1 MKRMTALILALI
13 LMLSVL
19 PLASFAATGYT
30 KTYTMLKPNDL
41 SNTEI
46 AKRGDLGFWKQL
58 SVKPLLFWILPIV
71 LPGIFSIFPPTRI

>member
-58 SVKPLLFWILPIV
+58 SVKRKQCLWRAMAGSSRTAKGFC
-71 LPGIFSIFPPTRI
+71 GCG